1 MENLRNRKVEDFKSK
16 PIIAS
21 PTSSISEIIGTLQN
35 NKAYEVFIEDGNKLG
50 IISMRDILRASDI
63 SNMRASSLMTP
74 ISKLS
79 PDDAVGKAARLMSD
93 YRLRTLPI
101 GKEKKTDGAITIQSA
116 CQALLSIKEFETIR
130 IDKIMKKTPITIGKN
145 ESMSK
150 ARSLMVK
157 HGIDH
162 LPVLDKGRVCGIL
175 LSSQIVLSMF
185 PRERLPKG
193 TLSGETAGYSD
204 LKVAGLMD
212 ANVLTCEPEEKA
224 AQVLKRMI
232 EQDKTYAVAEFGEE
246 LQGIVTYRDFVG
258 FLAEPEETAVPAY
271 IIGLPNDPFEAQLA
285 QIKFIKEA
293 NALRKSFPNIEEI
306 RATIKTKQVSSGK
319 HRYEVSVSIKT
330 HGKIYAYSADGWDLP
345 LAFDGIQSK
354 MKRLLTQ
361 KPDRRRRESI
371 RKLP

>member
-1 MENLRNRKVEDFKSK
+1 
-16 PIIAS
+16 
-21 PTSSISEIIGTLQN
+21 
-35 NKAYEVFIEDGNKLG
+35 
-50 IISMRDILRASDI
+50 
-63 SNMRASSLMTP
+63 
-74 ISKLS
+74 
-79 PDDAVGKAARLMSD
+79 
-93 YRLRTLPI
+93 
-101 GKEKKTDGAITIQSA
+101 
-116 CQALLSIKEFETIR
+116 
-130 IDKIMKKTPITIGKN
+130 
-145 ESMSK
+145 
-150 ARSLMVK
+150 
-157 HGIDH
+157 
-162 LPVLDKGRVCGIL
+162 
-175 LSSQIVLSMF
+175 
-185 PRERLPKG
+185 
-193 TLSGETAGYSD
+193 
-204 LKVAGLMD
+204 
-212 ANVLTCEPEEKA
+212 
-224 AQVLKRMI
+224 MI

>member
-1 MENLRNRKVEDFKSK
+1 MENLRARKVEDFKSK
-16 PIIAS
+16 PITAS
-21 PTSSISEIIGTLQN
+21 PTSSISEVIGILQN
-35 NKAYEVFIEDGNKLG
+35 NEAYEVFIEDGNKLG

-79 PDDAVGKAARLMSD
+79 PNDTVGKAARLMSD
-93 YRLRTLPI
+93 YRLRALPI
-101 GKEKKTDGAITIQSA
+101 GKERKIDGAITIQSA
-116 CQALLSIKEFETIR
+116 CHTLLSIKEFETIR

-145 ESMSK
+145 EPMSK

-162 LPVLDKGRVCGIL
+162 LPVLDRGRVCGIL

-185 PRERLPKG
+185 PRERLSKG

-212 ANVLTCEPEEKA
+212 ANLLTCGPEEKA
-224 AQVLKRMI
+224 AQVLKKMI
-232 EQDKTYAVAEFGEE
+232 EQDKTYAVAKFGDE

-258 FLAEPEETAVPAY
+258 FLAEPEEAAVPAY
-271 IIGLPNDPFEAQLA
+271 IVGLPNDPFEAQLA
-285 QIKFIKEA
+285 QIKFVKEA

-361 KPDRRRRESI
+361 KPDRRQKESI
-371 RKLP
+371 RKLL